1 MDKYRIYRHPEGI
14 SLNGKEFVLDK
25 EDKVM
30 LFDTETDAVKLV
42 ADDIGEDVTVQELE
56 EDHGIFI
63 EEDEDGK
70 TNRTWIIKKTW

>member
-1 MDKYRIYRHPEGI
+1 MSYRIYRHPEGI
-14 SLNGKEFVLDK
+14 SLNGKEFVLDE

-63 EEDEDGK
+63 EENEDGK